1 MNKEVTARHASANS
15 PTQRPETETNMS
27 ERTYGRSTVVT
38 DDGTALSVYETGRR
52 DAPLTVV
59 FVHGHCLAKE
69 SWFDVRDQLRKTWA
83 DEVRMVFYDHRGHG
97 SSAAADASTYTIEQ
111 LGRDL
116 GAVIRA
122 MVPTG
127 RYVVIGH
134 SMGGMTAM
142 SYARQHLA
150 ELGSRLVGVGLIAS
164 AANGIAEEGLGACL
178 AHPVV
183 SMFRTA
189 VRRAPSV
196 MAASKRL
203 SRGICAPIVRAA
215 GCGSRRVSPRVVALA
230 SAMLNET
237 SVVTM
242 AGFLG
247 SLHEFDESE
256 NLPALAVVPT
266 LVLCGSDDLMTP
278 IRHSRVIADF
288 LPAARMVTVEKAGHM
303 VILER
308 AGEVADAVATLV
320 AQADPASRRDG
331 ARRVL
336 EVAL

>member
-1 MNKEVTARHASANS
+1 MT
-15 PTQRPETETNMS
+15 
-27 ERTYGRSTVVT
+27 ERTHGRSTVVT
-38 DDGTALSVYETGRR
+38 DDGTALSVCEVGNA
-52 DAPLTVV
+52 DAALTVV

-69 SWFDVRDQLRKTWA
+69 SWFDVRAQLQARWG
-83 DEVRMVFYDHRGHG
+83 DNVRMVFYDHRGHG
-97 SSAAADASTYTIEQ
+97 ESQNADVSSYTIDQ

-116 GAVIRA
+116 AAVVRTS
-122 MVPTG
+122 VPTG
-127 RYVVIGH
+127 PYVVIGH

-150 ELGSRLVGVGLIAS
+150 ELGERLVGVGLVAT
-164 AANGIAEEGLGACL
+164 AAHGIAEEGLGACL

-183 SMFRTA
+183 SIFRSA
-189 VRRAPSV
+189 VRRVPTV
-196 MAASKRL
+196 MSASKRM

-230 SAMLNET
+230 SAMLNDT

-247 SLHEFDESE
+247 SLHDFDESE
-256 NLPALAVVPT
+256 SLSALAVIPT
-266 LVLCGSDDLMTP
+266 VVVCGSDDMMTP
-278 IRHSRVIADF
+278 MRHSRTIAAL
-288 LPAARMVTVEKAGHM
+288 LPAARMVTVENAGHM

-308 AGEVADAVATLV
+308 AGDVAEAVATLV
-320 AQADPASRRDG
+320 AQTTTVQAT
-331 ARRVL
+331 L